1 MGTVSLPSCCE
12 GIKLKILSSS
22 CFIGETGV
30 FFGAFLGPIFAIL
43 LFNIVIFVAVVIVL
57 LRHCRNTSGRTREQ
71 MTIATAI
78 RLVISITGVMFLF
91 GLTWLFAALTVSAAS
106 LVFQILF
113 ALFNSLQGFFIF
125 LFFCV
130 FSSDA
135 RDSWKQVLCC
145 GRYKSGSLS
154 HPKVTGDTARQ
165 KEHILLP
172 TTLHGHSTK
181 FGSERCS
188 SEMDTSVSY
197 TNPAVVNNS
206 TFPSTSS
213 HTVDTDSTDKMQ
225 V

>member
-1 MGTVSLPSCCE
+1 M
-12 GIKLKILSSS
+12 
-22 CFIGETGV
+22 
-30 FFGAFLGPIFAIL
+30 
-43 LFNIVIFVAVVIVL
+43 VL
-57 LRHCRNTSGRTREQ
+57 IRHCRNTTARTREQ
-71 MTIATAI
+71 MTMVTAI
-78 RLVISITGVMFLF
+78 RLLISVTGVMFLF

-135 RDSWKQVLCC
+135 RESWKQVLSC
-145 GRYKSGSLS
+145 GQYKPGSLS
-154 HPKVTGDTARQ
+154 HPKVTGITARQ
-165 KEHILLP
+165 KEHIFLP

-197 TNPAVVNNS
+197 ANPAVVDNK
-206 TFPSTSS
+206 FPSTSS

-225 V
+225 L